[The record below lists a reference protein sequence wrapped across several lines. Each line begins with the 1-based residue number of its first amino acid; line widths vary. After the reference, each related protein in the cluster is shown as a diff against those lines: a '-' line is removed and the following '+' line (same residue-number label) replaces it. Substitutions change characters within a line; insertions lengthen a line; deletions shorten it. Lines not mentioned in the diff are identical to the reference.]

1 MIMEKYPLIVCYREY
16 DSDILFA
23 EFVHNLK
30 VTSAV
35 AKEIVANC
43 LDFTKGK
50 KHYFIL
56 DISNVRDISADAKG
70 FLQQPETGLKNI
82 LGAAFIATNPVSALI
97 ANIVIKTPKNF
108 PAKFFSNREAATQW
122 INDCKQKTAV
132 R

>member
-1 MIMEKYPLIVCYREY
+1 MMIERYPLVVCSREY
-16 DSDILFA
+16 NSDILFA
-23 EFVHNLK
+23 EFASNLK

-43 LDFTKGK
+43 LDFTKGT
-50 KHYFIL
+50 KHYFIF

-82 LGAAFIATNPVSALI
+82 LGAAFIANNPVSALI

-108 PAKFFSNREAATQW
+108 PAKFFSNRDAATQW
-122 INDCKQKTAV
+122 INDCKVKTLV